1 MVVITVELDYLLG
14 LCVTWTSIFFTLYSS
29 LTKNSMPK
37 VKKTYSWALG
47 LRDTLVRQGKLSQ
60 SFAW

>member
-1 MVVITVELDYLLG
+1 
-14 LCVTWTSIFFTLYSS
+14 
-29 LTKNSMPK
+29 MPK
-37 VKKTYSWALG
+37 FKKTYSWALG